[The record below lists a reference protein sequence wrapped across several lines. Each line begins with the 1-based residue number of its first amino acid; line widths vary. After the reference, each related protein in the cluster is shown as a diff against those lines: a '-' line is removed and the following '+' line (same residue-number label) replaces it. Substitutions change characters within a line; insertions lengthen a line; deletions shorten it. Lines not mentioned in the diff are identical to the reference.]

1 MNLLGKILVAFILV
15 MSICFMVL
23 AVMVG
28 ASQRNWKQQAQTNKQ
43 VADTYRRTIT
53 DIKTRSTE
61 LETLIE
67 TEKVARQQQLQQL
80 FSQLEVEKSNRDAAI
95 KQLTEKIVENERL
108 QQNVSTVQARLTQQ
122 EREVES
128 LRDTNRNL
136 VTDITAK
143 RTEVIE
149 LTNLFNQTKQTL
161 ESLELRVMDMTSV
174 VAKQEKVMRGA
185 GLTVDSLTDHI
196 PSKVDGVIVEVSRI
210 RDAENIVVSLGVD
223 DGIREGH
230 TMDIFRG
237 DRFIGKA
244 VVVKSEHDRSILR
257 VAPEYRQATVRE
269 GDHVTTRL

>member
-174 VAKQEKVMRGA
+174 VAKQEKVMRSA

-210 RDAENIVVSLGVD
+210 RDAENIVVSLGKD

>member
-174 VAKQEKVMRGA
+174 VAKQEKVMRSA

>member
-15 MSICFMVL
+15 MSICFLVL

-28 ASQRNWKQQAQTNKQ
+28 ASQRAWKDQARENKAN
-43 VADTYRRTIT
+43 ADAYRRLIT
-53 DIKTRSTE
+53 DLKTRSTE

-80 FSQLEVEKSNRDAAI
+80 FSQLEVEKSNRDAAV

-128 LRDTNRNL
+128 LRETNRNL
-136 VTDITAK
+136 VADITAK

-149 LTNLFNQTKQTL
+149 LTNQYNQLKQTV
-161 ESLELRVMDMTSV
+161 ESLELQAKELTAY
-174 VAKQEKVMRGA
+174 VAKQEKVMRSA
-185 GLTVDSLTDHI
+185 GLNVNSLTDHI
-196 PSKVDGVIVEVSRI
+196 PAKVDGVIVEVSRT
-210 RDAENIVVSLGVD
+210 RDTENIVVSLGLD

-244 VVVKSEHDRSILR
+244 VVVKSEHDRSVLR
-257 VAPEYRQATVRE
+257 VAPEYRQTAVRE
-269 GDHVTTRL
+269 GDHVTTRF